1 MSYELLKD
9 NIETLIEKNDYRVS
23 KVEEL
28 AGLKHGNISN
38 ILSGRSKKPS
48 AEILLSI
55 AKVFGVTV
63 EDLFQNKEINSAKH
77 LSSNEISLFL
87 DIVMYLSN
95 KIEPLNV
102 KIYYQDLISMITEIF
117 EYSVEN
123 KDYELDTKFID
134 WYVKQKFSL

>member
-63 EDLFQNKEINSAKH
+63 EDLFQNKGINSAKH

>member
-28 AGLKHGNISN
+28 ARLKHGNISN

-63 EDLFQNKEINSAKH
+63 EDLFRNKEISPTTH

-87 DIVMYLSN
+87 DIVIYLSN
-95 KIEPLNV
+95 KIESLNI
-102 KIYYQDLISMITEIF
+102 KIYYQDLISMINEIF
-117 EYSVEN
+117 EYSIGN
-123 KDYELDTKFID
+123 KDYELDKKFID
-134 WYVKQKFSL
+134 WYIKQKFTL

>member
-1 MSYELLKD
+1 MSYELLKE
-9 NIETLIEKNDYRVS
+9 NIENLIVKNDYRVS

-63 EDLFQNKEINSAKH
+63 EDLFKNKEINSAKY

-87 DIVMYLSN
+87 DIATYLSN
-95 KIEPLNV
+95 KIGALKV
-102 KIYYQDLISMITEIF
+102 KIYYHDLIFMINEIF
-117 EYSVEN
+117 EYSIEN
-123 KDYELDTKFID
+123 KDYELDRKFID